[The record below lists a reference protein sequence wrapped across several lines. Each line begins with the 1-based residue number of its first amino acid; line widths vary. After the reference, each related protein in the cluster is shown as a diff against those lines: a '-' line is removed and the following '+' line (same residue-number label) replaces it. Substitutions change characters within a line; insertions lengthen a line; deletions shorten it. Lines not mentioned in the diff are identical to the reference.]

1 MQDRFPFNIHLRTT
15 QPCNNVQPTEHLD
28 QEDQSSRK
36 WTRSQCDVQEKPM
49 QCGLP
54 LYFELRNWSCKHIS
68 NCILWIVDRL
78 QFAGLPAPRRL
89 QRASGTLER
98 LIHRSTA
105 TKTGKVILLSDFETV
120 LKLRRMKM
128 CTQEYIAL
136 KLWSKWK
143 CTYLCITLNV
153 SWLVGFNENGFVTI
167 FGSEWKLLCVG
178 ENEMETER
186 ILKRSGLVWVKI

>member
-1 MQDRFPFNIHLRTT
+1 MGPSEKQRKPKLGNVNSVF
-15 QPCNNVQPTEHLD
+15 VQPTLPNCQYRTGFPSTFICVQPSHAIT
-28 QEDQSSRK
+28 SSQPST
-36 WTRSQCDVQEKPM
+36 WTKRINPVENEPDHSAMCKESQCE
-49 QCGLP
+49 LP
-54 LYFELRNWSCKHIS
+54 LYFELPNWSCKHIS

-136 KLWSKWK
+136 KLWSK
-143 CTYLCITLNV
+143 
-153 SWLVGFNENGFVTI
+153 
-167 FGSEWKLLCVG
+167 
-178 ENEMETER
+178 
-186 ILKRSGLVWVKI
+186 

>member
-1 MQDRFPFNIHLRTT
+1 MNQITVRCARKA
-15 QPCNNVQPTEHLD
+15 NV
-28 QEDQSSRK
+28 
-36 WTRSQCDVQEKPM
+36 
-49 QCGLP
+49 
-54 LYFELRNWSCKHIS
+54 SCR
-68 NCILWIVDRL
+68 CILNCQIGRANIFRIAFCFVDRL
-78 QFAGLPAPRRL
+78 QFAGLPVPRRL
-89 QRASGTLER
+89 QRASGTLEW

-105 TKTGKVILLSDFETV
+105 TKTGKVILLSDFETI
-120 LKLRRMKM
+120 LKLRRLIM

-136 KLWSKWK
+136 KLWIKWK
-143 CTYLCITLNV
+143 CTHLCITLNV